1 MTSRRGHYDIPLKRD
16 ATGRFLPWIIA
27 LMVYLAT
34 LALAASMVLSGLA
47 QRWDSGLSDSL
58 TIQVSPLPAATP
70 AMVETRVEQVRRLL
84 ETLPGVSAATTVP
97 RADALA
103 LVEPWLGG
111 GALLAELPVPALI
124 DVALA
129 AGADIQGI
137 RTRVQATFPAVSVED
152 PGTWLADLRRLAGTV
167 QWVSILVVGLIGA
180 VAVAAVVFAA
190 SAGFAV
196 HRAEVELLHVL
207 GASDGYVAGQ
217 FQRHMLRLA
226 IVGGGGGALLALGTL
241 GALDRAAA
249 GMEAA
254 LLPDLALAPAQWA
267 MLLLVPLTAALLA
280 ALTARMTVMRALGRL
295 P

>member
-1 MTSRRGHYDIPLKRD
+1 MSRRGHYDIPLKRD

-47 QRWDSGLSDSL
+47 QRWDTGLSDSL
-58 TIQVSPLPAATP
+58 TIQVSPLPDAA
-70 AMVETRVEQVRRLL
+70 AGSLQTRTEQVQRLL
-84 ETLPGVSAATTVP
+84 ETLPGVEAVRPVP
-97 RADALA
+97 REEALA
-103 LVEPWLGG
+103 LVEPWLGDS
-111 GALLAELPVPALI
+111 ALVAELPVPALI
-124 DVALA
+124 EVGLEDGADVA
-129 AGADIQGI
+129 GI
-137 RTRVQATFPAVSVED
+137 RDRVQSTFPAVSVED

-167 QWVSILVVGLIGA
+167 QWVAVLVVGLIGA

-196 HRAEVELLHVL
+196 HRSEVELLHVL

-226 IVGGGGGALLALGTL
+226 LVGGGAGALLALGTL
-241 GALDRAAA
+241 AAMDRVAA
-249 GMEAA
+249 GMQAA
-254 LLPDLALAPAQWA
+254 LLPDLELAAIQWA
-267 MLLLVPLTAALLA
+267 MLLVVPAAAALLA
-280 ALTARMTVMRALGRL
+280 AATARITVLRALGRL